1 MSSIHFHLFLDAV
14 LEVVLGGARI
24 TDDLFRKLKFEKNKK
39 NNSNKLNM
47 LL

>member
-24 TDDLFRKLKFEKNKK
+24 TDDLFRKLKFEKKRITL
-39 NNSNKLNM
+39 SSKLAR
-47 LL
+47 